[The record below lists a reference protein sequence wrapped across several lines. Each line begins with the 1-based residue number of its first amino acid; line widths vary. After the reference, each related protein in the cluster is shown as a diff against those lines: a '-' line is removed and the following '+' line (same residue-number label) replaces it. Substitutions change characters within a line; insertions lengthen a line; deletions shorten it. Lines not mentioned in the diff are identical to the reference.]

1 MKNPD
6 VRAVLR
12 DYAKLMEL
20 GVDQKFVEKLD
31 TNQAKEL
38 LKGILYLQ
46 AVWQQDDEGK
56 KVQQ

>member
-1 MKNPD
+1 MAVKNPD

-31 TNQAKEL
+31 ANQAKEL
-38 LKGILYLQ
+38 LKGILYVR
-46 AVWQQDDEGK
+46 AVWEDDEGK
-56 KVQQ
+56 VQ

>member
-1 MKNPD
+1 
-6 VRAVLR
+6 
-12 DYAKLMEL
+12 MEL